1 MKSPPDDFS
10 EFDSFAARHHRLQI
24 LVAKIDTG
32 CKMSYNLCFFVKIGD
47 EMQNESVLRVPVHSF
62 AAGIEH
68 QEMARTNESVL
79 RVPMY

>member
-1 MKSPPDDFS
+1 M
-10 EFDSFAARHHRLQI
+10 
-24 LVAKIDTG
+24 
-32 CKMSYNLCFFVKIGD
+32 KIGD
-47 EMQNESVLRVPVHSF
+47 EMQNESVLRVPIHSF